1 MKRTCLLFLC
11 FMMVL
16 TISACQ
22 MQPASD
28 QQLAEVGTKEEKKPV
43 KEKKKEEKTFTITPE
58 ELEQQIQWI
67 KQCYY
72 TPTQVDIKIVVDA
85 GTDGWKYTRE
95 YYYHDGVFLFAFI
108 YDGTEEHRLY
118 FKDNHMIRY
127 IDPNHVIYDFGSLD
141 PYKDWEQRALE
152 EALRQVAAEEPEA
165 STDPWIGTWTADNGA
180 TIVVHE
186 VTDTSVRL
194 TYSNYT
200 EQGNSMFHTDYEAVF
215 TDSSHTA
222 ATANAS
228 DSWQY
233 IFTLKEDSIV
243 LSSRYP
249 DQYYYRNKEG

>member
-72 TPTQVDIKIVVDA
+72 TPTQADIKIVVDA

-95 YYYHDGVFLFAFI
+95 YYLMH
-108 YDGTEEHRLY
+108 
-118 FKDNHMIRY
+118 
-127 IDPNHVIYDFGSLD
+127 S
-141 PYKDWEQRALE
+141 
-152 EALRQVAAEEPEA
+152 
-165 STDPWIGTWTADNGA
+165 
-180 TIVVHE
+180 
-186 VTDTSVRL
+186 
-194 TYSNYT
+194 
-200 EQGNSMFHTDYEAVF
+200 
-215 TDSSHTA
+215 
-222 ATANAS
+222 
-228 DSWQY
+228 
-233 IFTLKEDSIV
+233 
-243 LSSRYP
+243 LSSR
-249 DQYYYRNKEG
+249 QRK